1 LEPEDGLWLE
11 PQLFEALPPTPSS
24 PGSGSTTGRP
34 ATDDDFQISPD
45 HDIDLLFGLLE
56 EEQMDITH
64 TMDTSNSTFQA
75 TNSDFMSS
83 SATTAFGPTYS
94 TEEKVFPYQ
103 PSYSP
108 SQEQPTVQPLDVL
121 TPADIVDKYLV
132 APPSPVSIHP
142 APAWSQPVSEPFN
155 IRFCETTDANIPVF
169 IEAPTAP
176 PTAFSV
182 PLDHEVTRATITI
195 NSQVDIGDTVSREP
209 KVTGRGKRQNGPAK
223 TNQERCRTYRERTK
237 KKKDEEA
244 KDLLR
249 LTEKNTALKIKE
261 RIKREEVERMKQL
274 LKMMGF
280 SV

>member
-1 LEPEDGLWLE
+1 
-11 PQLFEALPPTPSS
+11 
-24 PGSGSTTGRP
+24 
-34 ATDDDFQISPD
+34 
-45 HDIDLLFGLLE
+45 
-56 EEQMDITH
+56 M
-64 TMDTSNSTFQA
+64 
-75 TNSDFMSS
+75 
-83 SATTAFGPTYS
+83 
-94 TEEKVFPYQ
+94 
-103 PSYSP
+103 
-108 SQEQPTVQPLDVL
+108 
-121 TPADIVDKYLV
+121 
-132 APPSPVSIHP
+132 
-142 APAWSQPVSEPFN
+142 
-155 IRFCETTDANIPVF
+155 
-169 IEAPTAP
+169 
-176 PTAFSV
+176 

-195 NSQVDIGDTVSREP
+195 NSQVDIGDTVAKEP

>member
-83 SATTAFGPTYS
+83 SATTAFGPTCS
-94 TEEKVFPYQ
+94 TEEKVFSYQ
-103 PSYSP
+103 PS
-108 SQEQPTVQPLDVL
+108 
-121 TPADIVDKYLV
+121 
-132 APPSPVSIHP
+132 PSPVSIHP
-142 APAWSQPVSEPFN
+142 APAWSEPVSEPFN

>member
-1 LEPEDGLWLE
+1 MEPEDGLWLE

-45 HDIDLLFGLLE
+45 HDIDLLCDLLE
-56 EEQMDITH
+56 EEQMDINH

-94 TEEKVFPYQ
+94 T
-103 PSYSP
+103 
-108 SQEQPTVQPLDVL
+108 
-121 TPADIVDKYLV
+121 
-132 APPSPVSIHP
+132 VSIHP